1 VDEKEYDFEAY
12 EWPWVKTDVRG
23 TCHCLVCVCVC
34 VCVYI
39 RNKNKCMYGGHT
51 VRQFETGWPLGHA
64 SRTALYEAAQVI
76 DMLTKI
82 KVNIT

>member
-1 VDEKEYDFEAY
+1 
-12 EWPWVKTDVRG
+12 
-23 TCHCLVCVCVC
+23 
-34 VCVYI
+34 
-39 RNKNKCMYGGHT
+39 MYGGHT